1 MKRRG
6 GVLRRHPARPV
17 VFGFAV
23 AIAVGTV
30 LLSLGPATAGPG
42 RAPVLTAL
50 FTSTSAV
57 CVTGL
62 VVVDTGAYWSG
73 FGEGVILALVQIGG
87 FGIMTGAT
95 VVALVV
101 FRRIGLRRRMLAQAE
116 TGTLVLGDVR
126 RIVRQVLV
134 FTVIFEMAAA
144 AVLAVRFA
152 AGYGESPAR
161 ALYLGVFH
169 SVSAF
174 NNAGFG
180 LFPDNLVRFA
190 TDPWI
195 SGTILVALIAGGLG
209 FPVLNE
215 LFGDR
220 RAPRRWSLHT
230 KITVGGTAVL
240 LTGGVAAIL
249 ALEWT
254 NPATLGPLALPGK
267 LLAGLFH
274 SASPR
279 TAGFNSLD
287 VAGMRE
293 ATWLATMVLMFI
305 GGGSASTAGGI
316 KVSTFFL
323 LAYVIWAE
331 MRGGSEVHAFGR
343 RLTAT
348 AHRQA
353 LTVAL
358 LGVAAV
364 VGGTFVLMA
373 SNPFPLAPAS
383 FEVIS
388 AFGTVGLSTGITA
401 DVDTLGRFLLVALM
415 FVGRLGPATLGV
427 ALVLRERDLRYRY
440 PEERPIIG

>member
-1 MKRRG
+1 MG
-6 GVLRRHPARPV
+6 RHPAQPV
-17 VFGFAV
+17 AFAFAA
-23 AIAVGTV
+23 AIAIGTV
-30 LLSLGPATAGPG
+30 LLCLGPATAGPG

-50 FTSTSAV
+50 FTATSAV

-62 VVVDTGAYWSG
+62 AVVDTGSYWSG
-73 FGEGVILALVQIGG
+73 FGEGIILVLFQLGG

-101 FRRIGLRRRMLAQAE
+101 FRRFGLRRRMQAQAE
-116 TGTLVLGDVR
+116 TGTLALGDVR
-126 RIVRQVLV
+126 RIVRGVLV
-134 FTVIFEMAAA
+134 FTVIFEAAAA
-144 AVLAVRFA
+144 AVLTVRFA
-152 AGYGESPAR
+152 TGYGESPAQ

-180 LFPDNLVRFA
+180 LFPDSLVRFA

-195 SGTILVALIAGGLG
+195 SGTILVALVAGGLG

-215 LFGDR
+215 LLGER
-220 RAPRRWSLHT
+220 LSPRRWSLHT

-240 LTGGVAAIL
+240 LAGGAAIVL

-274 SASPR
+274 GATPR

-287 VAGMRE
+287 VGGMRE

-331 MRGGSEVHAFGR
+331 LRGGSEVHAFSR
-343 RLTAT
+343 RLTTA

-353 LTVAL
+353 LAIAL

-373 SNPFPLAPAS
+373 TNPFPLAPAS

-401 DVDTLGRFLLVALM
+401 EVDTLGRLLLVALM
-415 FVGRLGPATLGV
+415 FVGRLGPATLGA
-427 ALVLRERDLRYRY
+427 ALVVRERDLRYRY

>member
-1 MKRRG
+1 M
-6 GVLRRHPARPV
+6 VLA
-17 VFGFAV
+17 FAAV
-23 AIAVGTV
+23 IALGTL
-30 LLSLGPATAGPG
+30 LLSLRPATAGPG

-62 VVVDTGAYWSG
+62 IVVDTPSYWSG
-73 FGEGVILALVQIGG
+73 FGEGVILVLFQLGG

-101 FRRIGLRRRMLAQAE
+101 FRRIGLRGRMLAQAE

-126 RIVRQVLV
+126 RIVGRVLL
-134 FTVIFEMAAA
+134 FTVVFETVAAA
-144 AVLAVRFA
+144 LLAARFA
-152 AGYGESPAR
+152 GGYGEPPGR

-174 NNAGFG
+174 NNAGFA
-180 LFPDNLVRFA
+180 LFPDSLVGFA

-195 SGTILVALIAGGLG
+195 SGTILVALVAGGLG
-209 FPVLNE
+209 FPVLIE
-215 LFGDR
+215 LLGEHR
-220 RAPRRWSLHT
+220 SPRRWSLHT
-230 KITVGGTAVL
+230 KITVGG
-240 LTGGVAAIL
+240 AAILLVVGAAVVL

-254 NPATLGPLALPGK
+254 NDATLGPLALPGK

-274 SASPR
+274 AATPR
-279 TAGFNSLD
+279 TAGFNTLD
-287 VAGMRE
+287 VGEMRE
-293 ATWLATMVLMFI
+293 ATWLATMVMMFI

-331 MRGGSEVHAFGR
+331 LRGTTEVQVFGR
-343 RLTAT
+343 RLTA
-348 AHRQA
+348 AVQRQA

-373 SNPFPLAPAS
+373 SNPFRLAPAA

-401 DVDTLGRFLLVALM
+401 DVDTLGRFLLIALM

-427 ALVLRERDLRYRY
+427 ALVLRERTERYRY

>member
-1 MKRRG
+1 M
-6 GVLRRHPARPV
+6 
-17 VFGFAV
+17 
-23 AIAVGTV
+23 GTL

-62 VVVDTGAYWSG
+62 VVVDTGTYWSG
-73 FGEGVILALVQIGG
+73 FGEGVILALIQIGG

-101 FRRIGLRRRMLAQAE
+101 FRRIGLRRRMLAQTE

-134 FTVIFEMAAA
+134 FTLIVELTAA
-144 AVLAVRFA
+144 AVLAARFA
-152 AGYGESPAR
+152 ASYGESPAR

-169 SVSAF
+169 SVSGF

-195 SGTILVALIAGGLG
+195 SGTILLALVAGGIG

-215 LFGDR
+215 LFADR
-220 RAPRRWSLHT
+220 RPPRRWSLHT

-240 LTGGVAAIL
+240 LAGGAAAIL
-249 ALEWT
+249 VLEWT
-254 NPATLGPLALPGK
+254 NPATLGPFDLPGK

-287 VAGMRE
+287 MGAMRE

-331 MRGGSEVHAFGR
+331 LRGGSEVHLFGR
-343 RLTAT
+343 RLTAA

-353 LTVAL
+353 LAIAL
-358 LGVAAV
+358 LGVAAA

-373 SNPFPLAPAS
+373 SNPFPLSRAS

-401 DVDTLGRFLLVALM
+401 DVDTLGQLLLTTLM
-415 FVGRLGPATLGV
+415 FVGRLGPATLGA
-427 ALVLRERDLRYRY
+427 ALVLREREQRYRY